1 MLCDIECQ
9 DPVIVIVSDS
19 VTRSTVPHVE
29 LGVELPMK
37 AMRRFAKISQSMKAP
52 TRAFSWLKV
61 AISPFT
67 FKTPL
72 RHCLKTP
79 KHGK

>member
-19 VTRSTVPHVE
+19 VTRSTVQHVE

-37 AMRRFAKISQSMKAP
+37 AMQRFANISQSMKAP
-52 TRAFSWLKV
+52 TRTFSWLKV
-61 AISPFT
+61 AT
-67 FKTPL
+67 AKL
-72 RHCLKTP
+72 RHYRETLVGYKTLC
-79 KHGK
+79 

>member
-37 AMRRFAKISQSMKAP
+37 DMRRFAKISQ
-52 TRAFSWLKV
+52 
-61 AISPFT
+61 
-67 FKTPL
+67 
-72 RHCLKTP
+72 
-79 KHGK
+79 

>member
-37 AMRRFAKISQSMKAP
+37 AMRRFAKISQSRRRPMLAP
-52 TRAFSWLKV
+52 
-61 AISPFT
+61 SP
-67 FKTPL
+67 
-72 RHCLKTP
+72 
-79 KHGK
+79 G

>member
-1 MLCDIECQ
+1 MLYDIECH

-29 LGVELPMK
+29 LGVELPVK

-52 TRAFSWLKV
+52 Y
-61 AISPFT
+61 
-67 FKTPL
+67 
-72 RHCLKTP
+72 
-79 KHGK
+79 